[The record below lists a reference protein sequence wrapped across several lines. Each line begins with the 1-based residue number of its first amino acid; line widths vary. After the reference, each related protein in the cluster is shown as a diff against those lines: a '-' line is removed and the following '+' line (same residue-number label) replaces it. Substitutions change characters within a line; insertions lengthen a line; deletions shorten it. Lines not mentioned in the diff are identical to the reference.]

1 MKAPSRAGRQPLIV
15 RAFAGW
21 LKLVR
26 HMAPPTLFFF
36 VGFNLI
42 LWTTRLALAEHG
54 IDVKGFATAT
64 IAALLVGKAVLVT
77 DSIRFMTRFDGA
89 PLIQPILFKSAI
101 YWLCVFLVRLAEALV
116 HYVIEHG
123 TVGGFFPYLI
133 DHFSWSRF
141 LFIQV
146 WLMLLFLLYV
156 TIHELDNLFGHGELR
171 RIFFRWNTT
180 ETKLSRR
187 RRVRLLARLNR
198 LTEANSVAEMSAPGS
213 RAHDQLVMILKELA
227 DRPEEKPRK

>member
-1 MKAPSRAGRQPLIV
+1 MTAPDSAPRRSLIGRV
-15 RAFAGW
+15 FFGW
-21 LKLVR
+21 LTLLR

-36 VGFNLI
+36 FGFNLI

-64 IAALLVGKAVLVT
+64 VAALLVGKAVPVT
-77 DSIRFMTRFDGA
+77 DSLRFMARFDGA

-101 YWLCVFLVRLAEALV
+101 YWLCVFLVRLVEALV
-116 HYVIEHG
+116 HYAIAHG
-123 TVGGFFPYLI
+123 TVGGFLPYLV
-133 DHFSWSRF
+133 DHFSWGRF

-146 WLMLLFLLYV
+146 WLMMLFLLYV

-180 ETKLSRR
+180 ETKLTRR

-198 LTEANSVAEMSAPGS
+198 LTGANSITEMSAPGS
-213 RAHDQLVMILKELA
+213 QAHGELVTILNQLA
-227 DRPEEKPRK
+227 DRPEEKARG

>member
-1 MKAPSRAGRQPLIV
+1 M
-15 RAFAGW
+15 
-21 LKLVR
+21 
-26 HMAPPTLFFF
+26 
-36 VGFNLI
+36 
-42 LWTTRLALAEHG
+42 
-54 IDVKGFATAT
+54 KGFATAT

-77 DSIRFMTRFDGA
+77 DSIRFMARFDGA

-123 TVGGFFPYLI
+123 NPGGFLPYLV

-180 ETKLSRR
+180 ETKLTRR

-198 LTEANSVAEMSAPGS
+198 LTEANSVAAMSAPGS
-213 RAHDQLVMILKELA
+213 RPHDELVTILNELA
-227 DRPEEKPRK
+227 DHPKGKPRK

>member
-1 MKAPSRAGRQPLIV
+1 MAPATV
-15 RAFAGW
+15 RRSLPQRLFFGW

-26 HMAPPTLFFF
+26 HMAPPTLYFF

-42 LWTTRLALAEHG
+42 LWTTQLALAEHG

-64 IAALLVGKAVLVT
+64 VAALLVGKAVLVT
-77 DSIRFMTRFDGA
+77 DSLRFMARFDGA

-101 YWLCVFLVRLAEALV
+101 YWVCVFFVRLAEALI

-123 TVGGFFPYLI
+123 TVGGFLPYLV
-133 DHFSWSRF
+133 DHFSWGRF

-180 ETKLSRR
+180 QTKLTRR

-198 LTEANSVAEMSAPGS
+198 LTGAHSIAEMTAPGS
-213 RAHDQLVMILKELA
+213 AVHDELVTILNELA
-227 DRPEEKPRK
+227 DRPEGKPRE

>member
-36 VGFNLI
+36 VGFNRI

-180 ETKLSRR
+180 ETKLTRR

-227 DRPEEKPRK
+227 DRPEEKSRK

>member
-1 MKAPSRAGRQPLIV
+1 MTEPSSAARRSLIG

-42 LWTTRLALAEHG
+42 LGTTRLALAEHG

-77 DSIRFMTRFDGA
+77 DSIRFMARFDGA

-123 TVGGFFPYLI
+123 TPGGFLPYLV

-180 ETKLSRR
+180 ETKLTRR

-198 LTEANSVAEMSAPGS
+198 LTEANSVAAMSAPGS
-213 RAHDQLVMILKELA
+213 RPHDELVTILNELA
-227 DRPEEKPRK
+227 DHPKGKPRE

>member
-180 ETKLSRR
+180 ETKLTRR

-227 DRPEEKPRK
+227 DRPEEKSRK

>member
-1 MKAPSRAGRQPLIV
+1 MKAPSRAGLQPLIV
-15 RAFAGW
+15 RAFVGW

-77 DSIRFMTRFDGA
+77 DSIRFMARFDGA

-116 HYVIEHG
+116 HHVIEHG
-123 TVGGFFPYLI
+123 TVGGFFPYLV

-180 ETKLSRR
+180 ETKLTRR

-198 LTEANSVAEMSAPGS
+198 LTEANSVAEISAPGS
-213 RAHDQLVMILKELA
+213 RAHDQLVMILNELA
-227 DRPEEKPRK
+227 DHPEEKPCE

>member
-1 MKAPSRAGRQPLIV
+1 MTAPSGAGRRSLIA

-77 DSIRFMTRFDGA
+77 DSIRFLARFDGA

-116 HYVIEHG
+116 HYLIAHG
-123 TVGGFFPYLI
+123 TVAGFLPYLV

-180 ETKLSRR
+180 QTKLTRR
-187 RRVRLLARLNR
+187 RRVRLLARFNR
-198 LTEANSVAEMSAPGS
+198 LTEANSVAAMSAPGS
-213 RAHDQLVMILKELA
+213 RPHDELVTILNELA
-227 DRPEEKPRK
+227 DHPKGKPRE

>member
-1 MKAPSRAGRQPLIV
+1 MTAPSGAGRRSLIA

-77 DSIRFMTRFDGA
+77 DSIRFMARFDGA

-116 HYVIEHG
+116 HYLIAHG
-123 TVGGFFPYLI
+123 TVAGFLPYLV

-180 ETKLSRR
+180 QTKLTRR

-198 LTEANSVAEMSAPGS
+198 LTEANSVAAMSAPGS
-213 RAHDQLVMILKELA
+213 RPHDELVTILNELA
-227 DRPEEKPRK
+227 DHPKGKPRE